1 MEHADMT
8 PHQETPIALK
18 HRERKAGAIGDNLKA
33 LRKEKGLTIAAV
45 ASASGIS
52 AASVSRI
59 ENGRIS
65 PTFEAIVN
73 LARGLKVDVSE
84 LFYHTEDAAFRGWLA
99 LTRAQE
105 GEVIETPNYRYRPL
119 CNNVASKEYMVLET
133 TVLNRSLEEFGGLQ
147 KHSGQEQII
156 VTSGEVTVWTE
167 LYDPIQLKVG
177 DSLAFDSTLGHA
189 ITYNGDT
196 PATMTWVCSA
206 YA

>member
-1 MEHADMT
+1 
-8 PHQETPIALK
+8 
-18 HRERKAGAIGDNLKA
+18 
-33 LRKEKGLTIAAV
+33 
-45 ASASGIS
+45 
-52 AASVSRI
+52 
-59 ENGRIS
+59 
-65 PTFEAIVN
+65 
-73 LARGLKVDVSE
+73 
-84 LFYHTEDAAFRGWLA
+84 
-99 LTRAQE
+99 
-105 GEVIETPNYRYRPL
+105 
-119 CNNVASKEYMVLET
+119 
-133 TVLNRSLEEFGGLQ
+133 VLNRSLEEFGGLQ